1 MSQFQD
7 TDNRNANVQEFS
19 VSEISG
25 LVKRQIEDGFAHIRV
40 RAELGR
46 VSRPAS
52 GHLYL
57 DLKDEKAVLSG
68 VIWKGTAQKLPLQPE
83 QGLEVICTGKL
94 TTFAGQSKYQMIIE
108 YMEPAG
114 VGALMALLEERKKKL
129 TAEGLFE
136 PSRKKML
143 PFLPQTIGVVTSP
156 SGAVIR
162 DIIHRLEDRFPRHV
176 LVWPVRVQGENCAE
190 EVSRAIASFNAIK
203 PGGTT
208 PRPDILIVARGGGS
222 FEDLWGFN
230 EEIVVRTVAQS
241 DIPIISAI
249 GHETDTT
256 LIDFAADIR
265 APTPTAAAEMA
276 VPVKADLTTGLMD
289 LTRRMMRSSHAV
301 LTTRRDHLTGLSR
314 GMPRLEDILAIPRQ
328 LFDSISSR
336 LGRALTANLTR
347 QLAQF
352 ELIAGGLSFKPMLGH
367 IRQSRQSISG
377 LDHRAAL
384 AGDRQI
390 KDASQKLAAV
400 SKQLDLLSYES
411 VLERGFALVL
421 DAQGV
426 PLRQASK
433 VKLGSLLD
441 IHLAKG
447 DKLGA
452 RVETTS
458 TAEESVRKGPK
469 NASKS
474 KNERT
479 KNKTKNSQQGKLF
492 E

>member
-25 LVKRQIEDGFAHIRV
+25 LVKRQIEDGFAYIRV

-136 PSRKKML
+136 PSRKKTL

-190 EVSRAIASFNAIK
+190 EVSRAIAGFNAIK

-276 VPVKADLTTGLMD
+276 VPVRADLTAGLMD
-289 LTRRMMRSSHAV
+289 LTRRMMRSNHAV
-301 LTTRRDHLTGLSR
+301 LTTRRDRLTGLSR

-336 LGRALTANLTR
+336 LGRALTANLTS
-347 QLAQF
+347 QQAQF
-352 ELIAGGLSFKPMLGH
+352 ERIAGGLSFKPMLGH

-377 LDHRAAL
+377 LHHRAAL

-390 KDASQKLAAV
+390 KDAAQKLAAV

-441 IHLAKG
+441 IHLAEG

-458 TAEESVRKGPK
+458 TAEESVKKRPK
-469 NASKS
+469 HASKS
-474 KNERT
+474 KNEKT
-479 KNKTKNSQQGKLF
+479 KNETKNSQQGKLF

>member
-136 PSRKKML
+136 PSRKKTL

-190 EVSRAIASFNAIK
+190 EVSRAIAGFNAIK

-276 VPVKADLTTGLMD
+276 VPVRADLTAGLMD

-301 LTTRRDHLTGLSR
+301 LTTRRDNLTGLSR

-336 LGRALTANLTR
+336 LGRALTANLTS
-347 QLAQF
+347 QQAQF
-352 ELIAGGLSFKPMLGH
+352 ERIEGGLSFKPMLGH
-367 IRQSRQSISG
+367 IRQSLQSISG
-377 LDHRAAL
+377 LHHRAAL

-390 KDASQKLAAV
+390 KDAAQKLAAV
-400 SKQLDLLSYES
+400 SKQLDLLSYGS
-411 VLERGFALVL
+411 ILERGFALVL
-421 DAQGV
+421 DSQGV
-426 PLRQASK
+426 PLRKASK

-452 RVETTS
+452 RVEIIS
-458 TAEESVRKGPK
+458 TAEETVKKRPK
-469 NASKS
+469 HASKS
-474 KNERT
+474 KNEKT
-479 KNKTKNSQQGKLF
+479 KNETKNSQQGKLF

>member
-68 VIWKGTAQKLPLQPE
+68 VIWKGAAQKLPLQPE

-136 PSRKKML
+136 PSRKKTL

-190 EVSRAIASFNAIK
+190 EVSRAIAGFNAIK
-203 PGGTT
+203 PGGTI

-222 FEDLWGFN
+222 LEDLWGFN

-276 VPVKADLTTGLMD
+276 VPVRADLTAGLMD

-301 LTTRRDHLTGLSR
+301 LTTRRDRLTGLAR

-336 LGRALTANLTR
+336 LGRALTANLTS
-347 QLAQF
+347 QQAQF
-352 ELIAGGLSFKPMLGH
+352 ERIEGGLSFKPMLGH
-367 IRQSRQSISG
+367 IRQSLQSISG
-377 LDHRAAL
+377 LHHRAAL

-390 KDASQKLAAV
+390 KDAAQKLAAV

-452 RVETTS
+452 RVEIISTS
-458 TAEESVRKGPK
+458 EETVKKSPK
-469 NASKS
+469 HASKS
-474 KNERT
+474 KNEKT
-479 KNKTKNSQQGKLF
+479 KNETKNSQQGKLF